1 MTTTRDSNKGLLAY
15 WPQLIGLVGLVFSA
29 GVIYGKFGTMDEKQ
43 RSMETSH
50 DNDKK
55 AIDARMDRH
64 LEMMQTQEK
73 RIIEL
78 EKRTEYYRGLREGRN
93 EKTGTVTA
101 PSQ

>member
-1 MTTTRDSNKGLLAY
+1 MTLPHHDKGLLTY

-43 RSMETSH
+43 
-50 DNDKK
+50 KQL
-55 AIDARMDRH
+55 DARQDRH

-93 EKTGTVTA
+93 EAKTT
-101 PSQ
+101 SQ

>member
-43 RSMETSH
+43 KSMETNH

-55 AIDARMDRH
+55 AIDGRMDRQ
-64 LEMMQTQEK
+64 LEIIQGQEK
-73 RIIEL
+73 RIIDL

-93 EKTGTVTA
+93 EKTGTVTTKTE
-101 PSQ
+101 